1 MEASGTSV
9 CLEDLN
15 GASWVVENV
24 MEHTLLP
31 FLALGLGKWGQALQ
45 SVLECSLV
53 YFPWFSF
60 SEYETRQGDL
70 ESMSGTWPVHVV
82 STIPKELDGGCI
94 QSRGSNVQAS
104 IIPSTACAGQR
115 LYGDKVVPIGGE

>member
-15 GASWVVENV
+15 GASWVVENM
-24 MEHTLLP
+24 MEHTPLS

-53 YFPWFSF
+53 YFSLVFFQRARDSPRGFGIHV
-60 SEYETRQGDL
+60 GDMA
-70 ESMSGTWPVHVV
+70 SSRRVHY
-82 STIPKELDGGCI
+82 PEG
-94 QSRGSNVQAS
+94 A
-104 IIPSTACAGQR
+104 
-115 LYGDKVVPIGGE
+115 